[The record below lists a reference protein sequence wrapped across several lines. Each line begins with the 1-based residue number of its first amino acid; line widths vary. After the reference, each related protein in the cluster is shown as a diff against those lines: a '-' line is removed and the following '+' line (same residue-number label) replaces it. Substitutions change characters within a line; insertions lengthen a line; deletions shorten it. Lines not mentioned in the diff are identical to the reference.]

1 MKTVLALAAASALA
15 TALLLASQPD
25 PITTGGVTAGGRPGA
40 TKLPPEL
47 TKPGAP
53 LDRY

>member
-25 PITTGGVTAGGRPGA
+25 PMTTGGIAAGGRSGE
-40 TKLPPEL
+40 TKLPPAL